1 MKYTKTRTSDHG
13 SAEQLSGACSSI
25 PAGALLPAEM
35 VTEFIKGI
43 FLIDSALRDVVGL
56 RFLGATYREIGEQL
70 GISTQLAEIRHR
82 RALRE
87 WPAFEV
93 LFADKVAKQSR
104 RKGRA

>member
-1 MKYTKTRTSDHG
+1 MKYTDTKTSAHG
-13 SAEQLSGACSSI
+13 SDELLSDACSSI

-70 GISTQLAEIRHR
+70 GISTQLAEMRHK
-82 RALRE
+82 RALRD
-87 WPAFEV
+87 WPALQT
-93 LFADKVAKQSR
+93 LFPEKVAKRSR
-104 RKGRA
+104 RKSRH